1 MGKVPW
7 LVALELTA
15 AKRLGDTGKYRIDT
29 LKFFVFSAKFLPAHA
44 STRQRKFLTF
54 CVPSPPPPPRHH
66 HRSPLH
72 CNHRSSTATGLALRC
87 IIEHAP
93 DRDSPQVSLPF
104 LPATDKHHMMISIQ
118 SILFLVPLILL
129 LASRWRMH

>member
-44 STRQRKFLTF
+44 STRQRKFLSF
-54 CVPSPPPPPRHH
+54 ACRRRRRHLAITIARH
-66 HRSPLH
+66 SI
-72 CNHRSSTATGLALRC
+72 ATIARLRC

-104 LPATDKHHMMISIQ
+104 LPATDNHHMMISIQ